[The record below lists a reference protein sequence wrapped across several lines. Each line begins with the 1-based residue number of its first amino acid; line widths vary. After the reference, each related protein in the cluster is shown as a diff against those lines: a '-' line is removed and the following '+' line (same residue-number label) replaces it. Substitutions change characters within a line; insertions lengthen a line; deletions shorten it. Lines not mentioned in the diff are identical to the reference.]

1 MKFLD
6 RIFSVKNDD
15 SHLIFNFL
23 GIRLKFK
30 YKTKFTK
37 LNDKKYSEELLLEE
51 KEYIITK
58 QFIEQVGYKPNLKNP
73 KSFNEKIQWLK
84 LHYHDPL
91 ITKCADKY
99 LVREYVKDK
108 IGEEFL
114 IPLLGVYD
122 TPEEINFDNLPEQFV
137 IKVNWGWAQ
146 NIIVKDKSQLNIE
159 ETKEKLYSWLKPES
173 NHYFYSFEWSYKNIK
188 PKIIIES
195 FIQQINN
202 DLYDYKFLC
211 YNGICKNLFIV
222 SDRFKNK
229 YCDFYDS
236 KYTRLPFKRVFKN
249 SPNGI
254 LKPANFDTML
264 ALSEKLAKDFP
275 FVRIDFYN
283 VEGKIYLGE
292 LTFSPGNGM
301 EAFTPIEWD
310 YKFGNLIDLKQIK
323 REYIE

>member
-1 MKFLD
+1 MKLFD
-6 RIFSVKNDD
+6 KIFYIKKEEN
-15 SHLIFNFL
+15 HLVFNFC
-23 GIRLKFK
+23 GIRLKIK
-30 YKTKFTK
+30 HKSKFSK
-37 LNDKKYSEELLLEE
+37 LNEKKYREELSLEE
-51 KEYIITK
+51 KEYIIRK
-58 QFIEQVGYKPNLKNP
+58 QFIKQVGYKPNLKNP
-73 KSFNEKIQWLK
+73 KTFNEKIQWLK

-122 TPEEINFDNLPEQFV
+122 SPDEIDFDSLPNQFV

-146 NIIVKDKSQLNIE
+146 NIIVKDKSQLDIK
-159 ETKEKLYSWLKPES
+159 ETKEKLYNWLKPEA

-211 YNGICKNLFIV
+211 YNGVCKNLFII

-236 KYTRLPFKRVFKN
+236 NYNILPFKRVFEN
-249 SPNGI
+249 SPQGI
-254 LKPANFDTML
+254 PKPVNFNTML
-264 ALSEKLAKDFP
+264 VLSETLAKDFP
-275 FVRIDFYN
+275 FVRVDFYN
-283 VEGKIYLGE
+283 VEEKIYFGE

-301 EAFTPIEWD
+301 EAFTPLEWD

-323 REYIE
+323 KEYKE